1 MDRNPTDPLVSTSWL
16 AAHLDAPDVRIVDA
30 SWFMPGTDRDA
41 KAEFAAAHIPGAVFF
56 DIDEIADTDS
66 PLPHMLPSTMKFA
79 ARVQK
84 LGLGDGARI
93 VVYDSSGI
101 LGAARVWWTFRV
113 MGHEDVVVLDGGLP
127 RWLAEGRPVDDRLP
141 SPQPRHFTPRL
152 AGDLVCDL
160 AQMRRTVETGRAQI
174 IDARPAGRF
183 TGEVP
188 EPRVGLRSG
197 HMPGARSVPAGSV
210 FAADGTLKSADDLT
224 ALFTGAGIDLKKPI
238 VTTCGSGITAS
249 LLALALARIGRPRTT
264 VYDGS
269 WTEWGGREDTPVV
282 TGA

>member
-1 MDRNPTDPLVSTSWL
+1 
-16 AAHLDAPDVRIVDA
+16 
-30 SWFMPGTDRDA
+30 
-41 KAEFAAAHIPGAVFF
+41 
-56 DIDEIADTDS
+56 
-66 PLPHMLPSTMKFA
+66 
-79 ARVQK
+79 
-84 LGLGDGARI
+84 
-93 VVYDSSGI
+93 
-101 LGAARVWWTFRV
+101 
-113 MGHEDVVVLDGGLP
+113 
-127 RWLAEGRPVDDRLP
+127 
-141 SPQPRHFTPRL
+141 
-152 AGDLVCDL
+152 
-160 AQMRRTVETGRAQI
+160 MRRTVETGRAQI